1 MINLSDLFV
10 FEASA
15 SWAEADSSVVKVV
28 EIVALDEPVRDVSV
42 VDVGAVGIE
51 VDANIVIEAVVPAE
65 KGSKVGVGVDATVVI
80 GPVVVIGFD
89 SVVQVS

>member
-1 MINLSDLFV
+1 MEQARKEAEDTAKTLFLP
-10 FEASA
+10 
-15 SWAEADSSVVKVV
+15 KVV
-28 EIVALDEPVRDVSV
+28 EVVALDEPVRDVSV